1 MEAIKESEYDEQA
14 EGFLTRFGLTF
25 KPTLKG
31 DRCPPWDDGKHIHGH
46 RYRVTIKRGKDSPCI
61 CDDENRSPSE
71 CSRHSGGK
79 SLSFD
84 FWNSLNDVQTRR
96 GLTAYS
102 VLAALSSDA
111 YCPDNFEDFCS
122 EYGYEQ
128 DSRKAFS
135 TFKRA
140 SRFSDQIKAFFT
152 EDELEALSEIS

>member
-1 MEAIKESEYDEQA
+1 MEAIKKSEYDERA
-14 EGFLTRFGLTF
+14 EGFLSRFNLTL
-25 KPTLKG
+25 KTAHKG
-31 DRCPPWDDGKHIHGH
+31 DRCPPWDDDKHIHGD
-46 RYRVTIKRGKDSPCI
+46 RYRVTIRRGKCQHDSRSMFPVI
-61 CDDENRSPSE
+61 CTCDCP
-71 CSRHSGGK
+71 K
-79 SLSFD
+79 SIGFD

-111 YCPDNFEDFCS
+111 HCPDDFEDFCS